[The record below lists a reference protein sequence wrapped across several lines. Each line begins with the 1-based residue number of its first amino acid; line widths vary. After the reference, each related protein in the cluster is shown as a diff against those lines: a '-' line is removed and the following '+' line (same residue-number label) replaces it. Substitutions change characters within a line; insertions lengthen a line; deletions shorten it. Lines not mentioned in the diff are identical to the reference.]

1 MYTFNVYAD
10 LLQHFLRI
18 CSLTGKL
25 NLKIMNFSEVLIP
38 IVVSG
43 VMPVALVA
51 LIARAYTKKSE
62 HRMNVII
69 KAIENGAE
77 LDQSALMGFKSKV
90 KSTRKELV
98 NRLGS
103 GIMFTLVGL
112 MFVLSAAFG
121 LSSFPSW
128 GYYPGFPLLAVGIG
142 LLVSFFYGKVYLKS
156 QIEEEDKK

>member
-1 MYTFNVYAD
+1 
-10 LLQHFLRI
+10 
-18 CSLTGKL
+18 
-25 NLKIMNFSEVLIP
+25 MNFSEVLIP

-43 VMPVALVA
+43 IMPIAVVA
-51 LIARAYTKKSE
+51 LIAWAYAKRSE
-62 HRMNVII
+62 HRMNVMI

-77 LDQSALMGFKSKV
+77 LDQNAIMGLKSKV

-98 NRLGS
+98 SRLGS
-103 GIMFTLVGL
+103 GVAFTLMGL

-142 LLVSFFYGKVYLKS
+142 LLVSFFYGRIYLKS
-156 QIEEEDKK
+156 QIEEEDKR

>member
-1 MYTFNVYAD
+1 MDIVNA
-10 LLQHFLRI
+10 
-18 CSLTGKL
+18 
-25 NLKIMNFSEVLIP
+25 LIP
-38 IVVSG
+38 ITVSG
-43 VMPVALVA
+43 VMPIAITA
-51 LIARAYTKKSE
+51 LIARAYAKKSE
-62 HRMNVII
+62 HRMNVMI

-77 LDQSALMGFKSKV
+77 LDQNAIMGLKSKV

-103 GIMFTLVGL
+103 GVVFTIMGL

-142 LLVSFFYGKVYLKS
+142 LLVSFFYGRMYLKS
-156 QIEEEDKK
+156 QIEEEDKR

>member
-1 MYTFNVYAD
+1 MNLTT
-10 LLQHFLRI
+10 LLVPI
-18 CSLTGKL
+18 AVSC
-25 NLKIMNFSEVLIP
+25 IMP
-38 IVVSG
+38 IAV
-43 VMPVALVA
+43 VA
-51 LIARAYTKKSE
+51 LIARVIAKRSE
-62 HRMNVII
+62 HRMNVMI

-77 LDQSALMGFKSKV
+77 LDQNAIMGLKSKV

-103 GIMFTLVGL
+103 GVVFTIMGL

-142 LLVSFFYGKVYLKS
+142 LLVSFFYGRMYLKS
-156 QIEEEDKK
+156 QIEEEDKR

>member
-1 MYTFNVYAD
+1 MDIVNA
-10 LLQHFLRI
+10 
-18 CSLTGKL
+18 
-25 NLKIMNFSEVLIP
+25 LIP
-38 IVVSG
+38 ITVSG
-43 VMPVALVA
+43 VMPIAITA
-51 LIARAYTKKSE
+51 LIARAYAKRSE
-62 HRMNVII
+62 HRMNVMI

-77 LDQSALMGFKSKV
+77 LDQNAIMGLKSKV

-103 GIMFTLVGL
+103 GVVFTIMGL

-142 LLVSFFYGKVYLKS
+142 LLVSFFYGRMYLKS
-156 QIEEEDKK
+156 QIEEEDKR

>member
-1 MYTFNVYAD
+1 
-10 LLQHFLRI
+10 
-18 CSLTGKL
+18 
-25 NLKIMNFSEVLIP
+25 MNFSEVLIP

-43 VMPVALVA
+43 IMPIAVVA
-51 LIARAYTKKSE
+51 LIAWAYAKRSE
-62 HRMNVII
+62 HRMNVMI

-77 LDQSALMGFKSKV
+77 LDQNAIMGLKSKV

-98 NRLGS
+98 SRLGS
-103 GIMFTLVGL
+103 GVAFTLMGL

-142 LLVSFFYGKVYLKS
+142 LLVSFFYGRVYLKS
-156 QIEEEDKK
+156 KIEEEDKR